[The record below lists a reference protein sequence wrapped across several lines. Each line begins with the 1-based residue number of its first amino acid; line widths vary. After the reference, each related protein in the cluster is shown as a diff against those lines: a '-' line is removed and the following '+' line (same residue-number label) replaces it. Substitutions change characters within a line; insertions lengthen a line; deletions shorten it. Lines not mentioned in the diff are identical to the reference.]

1 LTILYRTLLDREPDP
16 AGLQGWLDV
25 LNGGAGRDEVLDGF
39 IFTGEFENLCDE
51 YGIKAYEGQITK
63 SQREA
68 VEAFVTRFYREVLD
82 RDSDPQGL
90 AYWVDN
96 LLNQILTGADVAYEF
111 FFSQEFIGRN
121 TTNAQYL
128 TILYNALFDREP
140 DQAGWD
146 FWLAELNSGKDRGNV
161 LDGFLYSQE
170 FAELS
175 QFYGIIPY

>member
-1 LTILYRTLLDREPDP
+1 MEK
-16 AGLQGWLDV
+16 
-25 LNGGAGRDEVLDGF
+25 F
-39 IFTGEFENLCDE
+39 
-51 YGIKAYEGQITK
+51 
-63 SQREA
+63 
-68 VEAFVTRFYREVLD
+68 
-82 RDSDPQGL
+82 QGL

-96 LLNQILTGADVAYEF
+96 LLNQILTGADVAYQF

-146 FWLAELNSGKDRGNV
+146 FWLAELNSGKDRGYV
-161 LDGFLYSQE
+161 LDGFLYSAE